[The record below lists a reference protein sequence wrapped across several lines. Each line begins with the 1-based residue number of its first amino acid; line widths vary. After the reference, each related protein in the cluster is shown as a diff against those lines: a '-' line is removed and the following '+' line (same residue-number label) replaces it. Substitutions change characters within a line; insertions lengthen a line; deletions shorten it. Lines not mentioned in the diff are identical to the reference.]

1 MNNTTKSKK
10 RRNLNLCPITPDPP
24 EILDLIADL
33 KAYVKTI
40 DFQNDSIY
48 KAYYE
53 FDYDGTTYR
62 MDDSVL
68 STSPAIMFEASWYI
82 IMKLSQ
88 LGADNIYYF
97 DRED

>member
-24 EILDLIADL
+24 EVLDLIADL

-68 STSPAIMFEASWYI
+68 STSPAIMFKASRYI
-82 IMKLSQ
+82 VMKLAQ